1 VIHTW
6 FVAERHARISLFLV
20 SVEKHKVD
28 RSCLAQAFG
37 NLRHGERAK
46 RSYLRMV
53 CFFIYEVRH
62 DGSRTELIV
71 LFWVQPISRII

>member
-1 VIHTW
+1 MIHTW

-62 DGSRTELIV
+62 DGLLSSCLTLECQSDL
-71 LFWVQPISRII
+71 